1 MQHAQPQAPLLRK
14 QFLVSAEQVS
24 KLDRLAKSR
33 GTSAAEIV
41 RQAIDAY
48 DPLGAEEMEA
58 PELMALVKERLG
70 EAIESTHRA
79 NHRVAEALSV
89 LDKGAER

>member
-1 MQHAQPQAPLLRK
+1 MQQVQAHSPLVRK
-14 QFLVSAEQVS
+14 QFLVSEAQVG
-24 KLDRLAKSR
+24 KLERLARSH

-48 DPLGAEEMEA
+48 EPSDAKEMEA

-70 EAIESTHRA
+70 EAIESTRQA
-79 NHRVAEALSV
+79 NRRVAEALSR
-89 LDKGAER
+89 LDEGGEK